1 MPDAQGNETQEELM
15 ERVKKMSP
23 EELQEFQKS
32 RCIFCH
38 IVAGK
43 VQSKKIYEDDKII
56 AILDINPANPGHLLL
71 MPKEHYSIM
80 PQVPDK
86 VLGHLFVVTKKL
98 SHIALQALGVKG
110 TNIIIQ
116 NGVAAG
122 QKAQHFM
129 VHLIPRKEDDGLPFV
144 LEKKTISDNDYN
156 TIKERLQKKINEI
169 FGVQPSNEQEAEI
182 VEEKVEKVENLEE
195 ANKIV
200 EETNKEIEELKE
212 AVEPEEEKEEE
223 VEEEKEEEDMKFITS
238 STAKRYHVPNCAFAQ
253 NITKER
259 RILITEEE
267 AEIKGKKPCTCVSG
281 RRMPLKNKTLDEK
294 YENNEE
300 VEEKSA
306 EEVEEKIKEVAEE
319 KGKEKPIEEKD
330 KQDRSDLDDIARILG
345 VK

>member
-23 EELQEFQKS
+23 EELQEFQRS
-32 RCIFCH
+32 RCVFCH

-43 VQSKKIYEDDKII
+43 VQSKKIYEDDKIL

-86 VLGHLFVVTKKL
+86 VLGHLFVVAKKL

-129 VHLIPRKEDDGLPFV
+129 VHLIPRKENDGLPFV
-144 LEKKTISDNDYN
+144 LEKKTISDSDYN
-156 TIKERLQKKINEI
+156 VIKERLQKKIDEI
-169 FGVQPSNEQEAEI
+169 FGVQSSNVQEAEI
-182 VEEKVEKVENLEE
+182 VEEKVENLEE

-200 EETNKEIEELKE
+200 EETNKEIAELKE
-212 AVEPEEEKEEE
+212 IVEPEKEKEETVK
-223 VEEEKEEEDMKFITS
+223 VEEEKNMKFITS

-259 RILITEEE
+259 RVLITEEE
-267 AEIKGKKPCTCVSG
+267 AKIEGKKPCTCVSG

-300 VEEKSA
+300 RSIEEEKEPVEENK
-306 EEVEEKIKEVAEE
+306 EEIEPEKENRQ
-319 KGKEKPIEEKD
+319 D
-330 KQDRSDLDDIARILG
+330 KSDLDDIARILG